1 MNNKPWIVLALTKDG
16 ILLPVVMDRFS
27 TKPEAEMYKQK
38 LTRLADGFV
47 YKVVFDNEKLL
58 IA

>member
-1 MNNKPWIVLALTKDG
+1 MSKPWMVLVFTKDG
-16 ILLPVVMDRFS
+16 VLLPVIMDRFS
-27 TKPEAEMYKQK
+27 TKSEAEMYKQK

-47 YKVVFDNEKLL
+47 YKVVFDNEELL